1 MLVAFAFA
9 QRTSASELS
18 MTSRALAQL
27 VAQLTPNQWV
37 GGSSPSRPAT
47 SFLNRL
53 HPPSRSFGF
62 WSDQALRTRILGAA
76 AVRHVVGATTA

>member
-1 MLVAFAFA
+1 
-9 QRTSASELS
+9 

-47 SFLNRL
+47 SLLNRL
-53 HPPSRSFGF
+53 HSLSRSSGL

-76 AVRHVVGATTA
+76 AARHAVGAPTA